1 MNSPAYIHSLR
12 VYELLKNHGFDEDTQ
27 LAGLLHDIIEDS

>member
-1 MNSPAYIHSLR
+1 MDSPAYIHSLR
-12 VYELLKNHGFDEDTQ
+12 VYEFLKKHNFDEDIQ